1 MHDRWLKKDETFL
14 DEIKNVNPIKSQYD
28 EYDLFEIP
36 SYCYKTKF
44 PNHKKNKQLIL
55 DEMSKMRP
63 GKGCFHN
70 LTKEDFSLP
79 REETRRY
86 SDIFLPN
93 LFHVAEP
100 FVRRTGVNNCSF
112 FYFQYEPNGVDQT
125 FLHNHLTGNALTN
138 TLFSGTYFLDL
149 YDPEDGI
156 VFFDPNEKIGYRPFV
171 EEGDVVFFDPS
182 LPHIGPK
189 TKFAKTVITFNF
201 YVS

>member
-1 MHDRWLKKDETFL
+1 MNQMVW
-14 DEIKNVNPIKSQYD
+14 IK
-28 EYDLFEIP
+28 L
-36 SYCYKTKF
+36 
-44 PNHKKNKQLIL
+44 
-55 DEMSKMRP
+55 
-63 GKGCFHN
+63 
-70 LTKEDFSLP
+70 
-79 REETRRY
+79 
-86 SDIFLPN
+86 
-93 LFHVAEP
+93 
-100 FVRRTGVNNCSF
+100 
-112 FYFQYEPNGVDQT
+112 
-125 FLHNHLTGNALTN
+125 LHNHLTGNSQTN